1 MLKPAAAG
9 DAGVACALRRW
20 SGVLRSAMEI
30 VSEPSYGRSE
40 RASPIRIL
48 VAGNAEGRPSCFSG
62 SWWRWP
68 SSYRTVHAQ
77 RSRGQSQARRPST
90 EAPSYDDYYYDEEGA
105 EEEAAS
111 KKPDKSSSSQSSSR
125 GSSGSSGT
133 SRGGKPETPSDDDYD
148 APPPSSKSTSS
159 LRRLSLRR
167 RLPRNT
173 SLASGTADTASDS
186 GAEEPP
192 QKKGPVSPS
201 ALFLAPRKNRLHRP
215 NVHFAARPRPTL
227 PSFIKHPPPLG
238 AISTTVTPKPRSA
251 AVAVTEEPKVARSTA
266 KPKSSSASSKR
277 GGSSGFSGGASGR
290 KRDRSTTESP
300 ASTDGDRSNRRFGGS
315 GKKNT
320 ARPRFRAGSTA

>member
-1 MLKPAAAG
+1 MPPQPDPGALRAKG
-9 DAGVACALRRW
+9 DATGAWTPPGGTSLARDSAGSARTPLLLFWVVVALA
-20 SGVLRSAMEI
+20 V
-30 VSEPSYGRSE
+30 
-40 RASPIRIL
+40 IL
-48 VAGNAEGRPSCFSG
+48 PAVR
-62 SWWRWP
+62 
-68 SSYRTVHAQ
+68 AQ

-90 EAPSYDDYYYDEEGA
+90 EAPNYDDYYYDEEGA
-105 EEEAAS
+105 DEEAAS
-111 KKPDKSSSSQSSSR
+111 KKPEKSSSSQSPSR

-133 SRGGKPETPSDDDYD
+133 SRGGKPEPPSDEDYD
-148 APPPSSKSTSS
+148 APPPSSSKSSS
-159 LRRLSLRR
+159 SSSTAKPSSSSSSKHKSGLSTDTK
-167 RLPRNT
+167 PPAP
-173 SLASGTADTASDS
+173 SGASDPAGDS

-251 AVAVTEEPKVARSTA
+251 AVAVTEEPKVSRSTV

-277 GGSSGFSGGASGR
+277 GGSGFSGGAAGR

-300 ASTDGDRSNRRFGGS
+300 ASTDGDRSNRRFGGN
-315 GKKNT
+315 GQKKT